1 MVGAAGLSHLTIRNY
16 IYIIVNKRFEDDI
29 RVSYSKTE
37 IVDFVDKNEQEAFHP
52 SSRITFGCRACL
64 SLRLRGARGSA
75 IGI

>member
-37 IVDFVDKNEQEAFHP
+37 IVDSVDKK
-52 SSRITFGCRACL
+52 
-64 SLRLRGARGSA
+64 
-75 IGI
+75 